1 MVMMEW
7 RWDDDDGMMDVWTRR
22 MVGMVV
28 AVLQTRLQLSL
39 CRLTL
44 RRSDDDDDGV
54 DYKHGND
61 EEARVSRDV
70 TITTSMMTMP
80 DDDDENDNNNSQDE
94 YDDNDNNTD
103 DDDACGLG
111 GRDQARAELAEEFRL
126 RDAADPWSARSLM
139 KCHSFRSNVNGNAIA
154 AIRTANPTQATELPV
169 HTVLQTRF
177 SSFGFKSALCGAVS
191 ARKPGS
197 AVHESSA
204 FFYADSGA
212 IHGGCADIGSGVSL
226 CVQRRTPPRRSSRSR
241 DCPKGTRVC
250 AMHDTDIAYGYTTL

>member
-1 MVMMEW
+1 M
-7 RWDDDDGMMDVWTRR
+7 
-22 MVGMVV
+22 
-28 AVLQTRLQLSL
+28 QLSL

-126 RDAADPWSARSLM
+126 RDAAGLTPVFKFFTTRPVVSKKSDEMPFISIKCERQRHC
-139 KCHSFRSNVNGNAIA
+139 CHSHRESHASHRA
-154 AIRTANPTQATELPV
+154 AGAHCTADEVFIVWFQVRAV
-169 HTVLQTRF
+169 WCCF
-177 SSFGFKSALCGAVS
+177 SSQAWQCCTREQRLLLC
-191 ARKPGS
+191 
-197 AVHESSA
+197 
-204 FFYADSGA
+204 
-212 IHGGCADIGSGVSL
+212 
-226 CVQRRTPPRRSSRSR
+226 
-241 DCPKGTRVC
+241 
-250 AMHDTDIAYGYTTL
+250 